1 MKIYYFF
8 FSAAAFCFSCTQ
20 SVREKTVVD
29 ADVKTN
35 SNSDATT
42 VSLTGCYQ
50 MVIDADTAFM
60 KLNQANDSLYGT
72 LLYKRKVGSLD
83 DGEINLKTTEGR
95 AEGFYTFKKEGKLV
109 VRQMVFKIKEN
120 ALAEGYGDVKMQN
133 DTAVLKYPHAIN
145 FEEKHSFNKV
155 KCK

>member
-1 MKIYYFF
+1 MKIFYLF

-20 SVREKTVVD
+20 SVTEKTVID
-29 ADVKTN
+29 ADLKTN

-42 VSLTGCYQ
+42 GSLTGCYQ
-50 MVIDADTAFM
+50 MVIDGDTAFM
-60 KLNQANDSLYGT
+60 KLNQTNDSLYGT
-72 LLYKRKVGSLD
+72 LVYKRKVGSLD
-83 DGEINLKTTEGR
+83 DGEINLKATAGR
-95 AEGFYTFKKEGKLV
+95 AEGFYTFERKGKFV
-109 VRQMVFKIKEN
+109 VRQMIFKIKEN
-120 ALAEGYGDVKMQN
+120 ALAEGYGDLNMQN

>member
-1 MKIYYFF
+1 MKTFYLF

-20 SVREKTVVD
+20 SVRENTVID
-29 ADVKTN
+29 EDVKTN

-42 VSLTGCYQ
+42 GSLIGCYQ
-50 MVIDADTAFM
+50 MVIDGDTAFM
-60 KLNQANDSLYGT
+60 ELDQTSDSLYGT
-72 LLYKRKVGSLD
+72 LLYKRKTGSLD
-83 DGEINLKTTEGR
+83 DGAINLKTTAGR
-95 AEGFYTFKKEGKLV
+95 AEGFYSFKAEGKIA

-155 KCK
+155 NCK